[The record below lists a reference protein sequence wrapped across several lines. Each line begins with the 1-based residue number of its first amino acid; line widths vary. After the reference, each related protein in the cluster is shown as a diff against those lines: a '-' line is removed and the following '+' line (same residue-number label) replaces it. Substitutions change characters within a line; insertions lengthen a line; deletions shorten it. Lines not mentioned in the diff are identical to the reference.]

1 VEQKIVVRR
10 SVRARAATVS
20 VTAALLFGVS
30 AVSGGGTALA
40 DSTPSPKPPA
50 NGSWWVQPAP
60 KPGAAADARQ
70 YFILEGRPGTTLQD
84 GLAVSN
90 YTDHPITYYVYGAD
104 GYNTPRDGQFALRD
118 HGYAMTGVGSWVHTA
133 FPTITV
139 PARTSTVVPISIA
152 IPADA
157 SPGDHVGGVSGM
169 DTAVESVQQQG
180 NVRVGIKRVVAAR
193 LYVHVDGAAVGG
205 LTVTDLKVAGS
216 SSFPAYVSDSDG
228 TVTARV
234 TNSGNLLESPKAHL
248 HATGIF
254 GTLIDRTVQLPQI
267 LPGQSI
273 DFSQAWKNMPP
284 FEIGT
289 LHLDVTDGSASPPVT
304 STAALTLTLIPWL
317 SLLVLAAVVLALLV
331 MLVFWRRRSRPLP
344 AGPRREPSKAAA
356 P

>member
-1 VEQKIVVRR
+1 
-10 SVRARAATVS
+10 
-20 VTAALLFGVS
+20 
-30 AVSGGGTALA
+30 
-40 DSTPSPKPPA
+40 
-50 NGSWWVQPAP
+50 VQPAP
-60 KPGAAADARQ
+60 KPGASGDARQ

-90 YTDHPITYYVYGAD
+90 YTDNPITYYVYGAD
-104 GYNTPRDGQFALRD
+104 GYNTPKDGQFALRD
-118 HGYAMTGVGSWVHTA
+118 HGYLMTGVGLWVRPA

-139 PARTSTVVPISIA
+139 PARTSTVVPVSIA

-193 LYVHVDGAAVGG
+193 LYVHVDGPAVGG
-205 LTVTDLKVAGS
+205 LTVTNLKLSGAA
-216 SSFPAYVSDSDG
+216 SFPAYVSDADG
-228 TVTARV
+228 TVTGSI

-273 DFSQAWKNMPP
+273 DFSTVWKHMPP

-289 LHLDVTDGSASPPVT
+289 LRLDVTDDSTSPPLT
-304 STAALTLTLIPWL
+304 STASLSLTLIPWL
-317 SLLVLAAVVLALLV
+317 TVLVIAVVLLALLV
-331 MLVFWRRRSRPLP
+331 MLVFWRRWRMPPPPVGRQRRV
-344 AGPRREPSKAAA
+344 RRETTKAAA
-356 P
+356 H

>member
-1 VEQKIVVRR
+1 VEITVQSSEENAVVGRGMR
-10 SVRARAATVS
+10 NRIASVLLAVALLVGVSIAFGSADARA
-20 VTAALLFGVS
+20 
-30 AVSGGGTALA
+30 
-40 DSTPSPKPPA
+40 DS
-50 NGSWWVQPAP
+50 GSWSVQPAP
-60 KPGAAADARQ
+60 KPGSPAGARQ
-70 YFILEGRPGTTLQD
+70 YFILEGRPGSTLQD

-104 GYNTPRDGQFALRD
+104 GYNTPKDGQFALRD
-118 HGYAMTGVGSWVHTA
+118 HGYPMTGVGSWVRTA

-152 IPADA
+152 IPQNA

-193 LYVHVDGAAVGG
+193 LYVHVDGPAVGG
-205 LTVTDLKVAGS
+205 LTVTNLKVSGS
-216 SSFPAYVSDSDG
+216 APFPAYVSDSDG
-228 TVTARV
+228 TVTASV

-267 LPGQSI
+267 LPGQSV
-273 DFSQAWKNMPP
+273 DFSQVWKNMPP

-289 LHLDVTDGSASPPVT
+289 LHLDVTDESASPPVT
-304 STAALTLTLIPWL
+304 STAAVSVTLIPWFT
-317 SLLVLAAVVLALLV
+317 LLAVVLVVLALLV
-331 MLVFWRRRSRPLP
+331 ALVFWRRRRSPLP
-344 AGPRREPSKAAA
+344 LRPRREPSKAAA
-356 P
+356 S